1 VFVLKGKP
9 LNVWDLKRDVMYKND
24 EMYNLMQ
31 ALNVE
36 DNTEGLRYD
45 KVILA
50 TDADVDGMHIRNLMI
65 TYFFRFFEQLVHD
78 GHVYVLETPLFR
90 VRNKEKTIYC
100 YSETERDNAV
110 KELGSNPACVA
121 VASSENEA
129 TEPSEPKVKSTA
141 QHTTARRRPEITR
154 FKGLGE
160 ISPKEFAQFIGKEMR
175 LSKVEYAP
183 RAESG
188 PIFNFYMGKN
198 TPERKDYI
206 MDKLVVP
213 VEE

>member
-1 VFVLKGKP
+1 MRKP
-9 LNVWDLKRDVMYKND
+9 
-24 EMYNLMQ
+24 
-31 ALNVE
+31 LNVE

-50 TDADVDGMHIRNLMI
+50 TDADVDGLHIRNLMI
-65 TYFFRFFEQLVHD
+65 TYFFKFFEQIVHD
-78 GHVYVLETPLFR
+78 GHVYILGTPLFR
-90 VRNKEKTIYC
+90 VRNKAETIYC
-100 YSETERDNAV
+100 YSEAERN
-110 KELGSNPACVA
+110 VA
-121 VASSENEA
+121 V
-129 TEPSEPKVKSTA
+129 TKLDGK
-141 QHTTARRRPEITR
+141 PEITR

-160 ISPKEFAQFIGKEMR
+160 ISPKEFQQFIGKEMR
-175 LSKVEYAP
+175 TSKVEYAP

-206 MDKLVVP
+206 MDSLVVP

>member
-1 VFVLKGKP
+1 
-9 LNVWDLKRDVMYKND
+9 
-24 EMYNLMQ
+24 
-31 ALNVE
+31 
-36 DNTEGLRYD
+36 LRYD

-78 GHVYVLETPLFR
+78 GRIFVLETPLFR

-100 YSETERDNAV
+100 YSETERDAAI
-110 KELGSNPACVA
+110 KEFGG
-121 VASSENEA
+121 
-129 TEPSEPKVKSTA
+129 K
-141 QHTTARRRPEITR
+141 PEITR

-175 LSKVEYAP
+175 LSKVEYASKME
-183 RAESG
+183 AA

-206 MDKLVVP
+206 MDRLVVP
-213 VEE
+213 AEE